1 MSDSES
7 EELREL
13 KKQRDEEKAR
23 QQKLKIA
30 LQNAEKELENLK
42 SLAMSLK
49 NGKIKDN
56 LN

>member
-1 MSDSES
+1 MFDSES

-56 LN
+56 